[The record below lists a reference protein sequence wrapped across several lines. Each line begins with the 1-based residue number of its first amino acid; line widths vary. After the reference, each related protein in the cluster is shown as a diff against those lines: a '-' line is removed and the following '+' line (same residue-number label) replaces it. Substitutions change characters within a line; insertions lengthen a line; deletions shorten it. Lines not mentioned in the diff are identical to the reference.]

1 MSYLLQY
8 ATRTRAPTR
17 RRRRGAARVDE
28 RTLLNR
34 PGYYAGAYVRVYVED
49 TSARRARRG
58 RFCKRPPEPRVRLQI
73 ADCTNAINLEFA
85 LTTPGEREN
94 SLFKINTLIAA
105 LHRFRDGLDAE
116 ADLYEERE
124 LGRHVTR
131 KEV

>member
-8 ATRTRAPTR
+8 VTRARAPAR
-17 RRRRGAARVDE
+17 RRRRGRARVDE
-28 RTLLNR
+28 RTPLNR

-49 TSARRARRG
+49 TSARAQRG
-58 RFCKRPPEPRVRLQI
+58 RFCKRLPEPRVRLQI
-73 ADCTNAINLEFA
+73 ADCTNVINLEFA

-116 ADLYEERE
+116 ADLYEQRDS
-124 LGRHVTR
+124 TR

>member
-1 MSYLLQY
+1 MSYLMRY
-8 ATRTRAPTR
+8 ATRVRAPAR
-17 RRRRGAARVDE
+17 RRRRGLARVDE
-28 RTLLNR
+28 QTLLNR

-49 TSARRARRG
+49 TSARRQHG
-58 RFCKRPPEPRVRLQI
+58 KRPPEPRVRLQI
-73 ADCTNAINLEFA
+73 ADCTNVINLEFA

-116 ADLYEERE
+116 VDLYEQRDS
-124 LGRHVTR
+124 TR

>member
-8 ATRTRAPTR
+8 VTQARAPTR
-17 RRRRGAARVDE
+17 RRGRGPARVDE

-34 PGYYAGAYVRVYVED
+34 PGYYADAYVRVYVED
-49 TSARRARRG
+49 TSGRAPHG
-58 RFCKRPPEPRVRLQI
+58 RFCKRPPEPRVRLRI
-73 ADCTNAINLEFA
+73 ADCTNVINLEFA

-124 LGRHVTR
+124 NR

>member
-1 MSYLLQY
+1 MSYLIRY
-8 ATRTRAPTR
+8 ATRVRAPAR
-17 RRRRGAARVDE
+17 HRRRGAAHVDE

-34 PGYYAGAYVRVYVED
+34 PGYHAGAYVRVYVED
-49 TSARRARRG
+49 TSGRRQR
-58 RFCKRPPEPRVRLQI
+58 CKRPPEPRLRLKI
-73 ADCTNAINLEFA
+73 ADCTSVINLEFA

-116 ADLYEERE
+116 AELYERRE
-124 LGRHVTR
+124 STR